1 MLRGVDVEG
10 TVELPFPAATVF
22 AELHDL
28 DGYPDWL
35 SIVDRVEVGPGP
47 AWMVDLGARLGP
59 WRRTKRVRMVRV
71 EEDPPTDL
79 RFERAET
86 DGREH
91 SAWVLSAAIQP
102 EGPSAC
108 QLTMYLHYGGR
119 DWLPLLGVVLREEI
133 RRAGQRLQRRLAGC
147 A

>member
-1 MLRGVDVEG
+1 VDAEG
-10 TVELPFPAATVF
+10 TVDLPFPADTVF
-22 AELHDL
+22 AELRHL

-35 SIVDRVEVGPGP
+35 SIVDRVEAAGPGP
-47 AWMVDLGARLGP
+47 VWMVDLGARLGP
-59 WRRTKRVRMVRV
+59 LRRTKRVRMVRV
-71 EEDPPTDL
+71 DEDPPTDL
-79 RFERAET
+79 RFERVET

-91 SAWVLSAAIQP
+91 SAWVLSAGIQP

-108 QLTMYLHYGGR
+108 RLTMHLHYGGR

-133 RRAGQRLQRRLAGC
+133 RRAGQRLQHRLAGC